1 MSELD
6 RAGEPRRTGLEGKVA
21 VVTGGAGGIGAAIV
35 AALAEAGAAVAVWD
49 LDGGAAKD
57 VAGGLAGP
65 ALGVEVDI
73 TSRPSV
79 EAARAAT
86 ESALGPVGVLVNNAG
101 IDKIEPFLQ
110 SEEAT
115 WERIVAVNLL
125 GTVRCCHVLVPGMV
139 ERGAGRVVNIAS
151 DAGRVGSSGEVV
163 YSGTKGGVIAFSK
176 GLAREVA
183 AKGVTVNVVCPG
195 PTDTALLDQ
204 VAEAS
209 QKLYDSLA
217 KAVPLRRIGQPADIA
232 PAVVFLAGDGAGYI
246 TGQTLSVSG
255 GLTMA

>member
-1 MSELD
+1 VTDLS
-6 RAGEPRRTGLEGKVA
+6 GKVA
-21 VVTGGAGGIGAAIV
+21 VVTGAAGGIGAAIA
-35 AALAEAGAAVAVWD
+35 AALAGAGAAVAVWD
-49 LDGGAAKD
+49 LDGGRAKEVAAGL
-57 VAGGLAGP
+57 GGRGGRG
-65 ALGVEVDI
+65 LGVDVDV
-73 TSRPSV
+73 TGRSSV
-79 EAARAAT
+79 KAATAAT
-86 ESALGPVGVLVNNAG
+86 EAALGPVDLLVNNAG

-115 WERIVAVNLL
+115 WERIVAVNFL

-139 ERGAGRVVNIAS
+139 ERGSGRVVNIAS

-176 GLAREVA
+176 ALAREVA
-183 AKGVTVNVVCPG
+183 ANGVTVNAVCPG

-204 VAEAS
+204 VAEAN
-209 QKLYDSLA
+209 QKLYDGLA
-217 KAVPLRRIGQPADIA
+217 RAVPMRRIGQPADIA
-232 PAVVFLAGDGAGYI
+232 PAVVFLASDGAGYI

>member
-1 MSELD
+1 MTDLNG
-6 RAGEPRRTGLEGKVA
+6 RVA
-21 VVTGGAGGIGAAIV
+21 VVTGAAGGIGAAV
-35 AALAEAGAAVAVWD
+35 VGALVDAGAAAAVWD
-49 LDGGAAKD
+49 LAGGRAKE
-57 VAGGLAGP
+57 VADGLAGR

-79 EAARAAT
+79 EAALAAT
-86 ESALGPVGVLVNNAG
+86 ESALGPVDVLVNNAG
-101 IDKIEPFLQ
+101 IDTVEPFLT

-115 WERIVAVNLL
+115 WERIVAVNYL
-125 GTVRCCHVLVPGMV
+125 GTVRCCHVVVPGMV

-176 GLAREVA
+176 ALAREVA

-204 VAEAS
+204 VADAS
-209 QKLYDSLA
+209 QKLYDGLA
-217 KAVPLRRIGQPADIA
+217 KAIPMRRIGQPADIA
-232 PAVVFLAGDGAGYI
+232 PAVAFLTSDGAGYI